1 MKEERN
7 QQIRRIVDLFEFR
20 LLDLKKI
27 PARNFS
33 LGDLHEGDWKFIK
46 KF

>member
-27 PARNFS
+27 LFRNFS

-46 KF
+46 EF